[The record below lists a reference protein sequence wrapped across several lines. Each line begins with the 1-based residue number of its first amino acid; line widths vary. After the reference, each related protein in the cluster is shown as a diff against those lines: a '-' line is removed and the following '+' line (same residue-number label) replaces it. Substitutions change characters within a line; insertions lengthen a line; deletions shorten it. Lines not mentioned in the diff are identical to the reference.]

1 MSAGSLPSQTS
12 GRAAAVAAAPLN
24 MSGIRSWFS
33 TRAAT
38 PAHRTTHP
46 HARCATNTSGLQT
59 SATLAAYRAFFF
71 TTAYFNFWGSNDHV
85 AKFIESVHSVSE
97 AVHLRG
103 SLIDVGAAPYNV
115 IGGDV
120 SHFLVYLRQWGCSA
134 ERGLLMGFE
143 PMQHDY
149 MRLVRAVRQQIAKDA
164 PLPST
169 APLRLVRAS
178 PTEHVI
184 LDAAG
189 ARCASLRNHP
199 VSDRAANVT
208 IAPQPNAGSNTAS
221 LNPHYQDKGVFSGR
235 PVRAVSVDEELA
247 RLGQAEGEVLVLKVD
262 VEGHE
267 VAVLDGARAALRAG
281 RVHVVLLEYG
291 DKMAVEIYDAMKQ
304 KFAARAAAPAPQSI
318 RGLHWLRGYADD
330 YGYDVF
336 LLGAARGVPV
346 LVGVSGALWD
356 DEYEVCLDKRRKW
369 SNDGRLYFNY
379 SSWSPNWSAVCWY
392 DLVLLRRTSPLYAP
406 LALDAAKLP
415 RSFCKRL
422 EGGWCPARIQRLL
435 TTATLNVAVLD
446 TAVLTLAVLTL

>member
-1 MSAGSLPSQTS
+1 MSAF
-12 GRAAAVAAAPLN
+12 
-24 MSGIRSWFS
+24 RSWFS

-38 PAHRTTHP
+38 PAHRTAHP

-143 PMQHDY
+143 PMQQDY
-149 MRLVRAVRQQIAKDA
+149 MRLIRAVRQQIAKGT
-164 PLPST
+164 PLPGV
-169 APLRLVRAS
+169 APLRLVRAG

-199 VSDRAANVT
+199 VSDRAANLT

-221 LNPHYQDKGVFSGR
+221 LNPHYQDKGFFVGGVQR
-235 PVRAVSVDEELA
+235 VTKVRAVSVDDELA

-281 RVHVVLLEYG
+281 RVHVILLEYG
-291 DKMAVEIYDAMKQ
+291 DKMAPQIYDAMKQ
-304 KFAARAAAPAPQSI
+304 PRVARAAAPTPQGI
-318 RGLHWLRGYADD
+318 RGLHWLRGYADG

-346 LVGVSGALWD
+346 LVGVSGVLWD
-356 DEYEVCLDKRRKW
+356 DDYEVCLDKRSKW
-369 SNDGRLYFNY
+369 SPDGKLYFNF

-415 RSFCKRL
+415 RPFCKRL
-422 EGGWCPARIQRLL
+422 QGGWYPWWVQRPPPTEFDCAVEGLKRGEVCYCYLL
-435 TTATLNVAVLD
+435 
-446 TAVLTLAVLTL
+446 